1 MAVTTKNGWIFAV
14 RELEAGVAGGTAVP
28 AATEAVNGTVKQV
41 ENLPVPATFAD
52 EAAVRTYLNTLVT
65 AMITAGVMSAT

>member
-1 MAVTTKNGWIFAV
+1 MALETKAGWIYAV
-14 RELEAGVAGGTAVP
+14 RQLDEAITSGAGVP
-28 AATEAVNGTVKQV
+28 AATEATNGTVKQV

-65 AMITAGVMSAT
+65 AMIAAGQMAAT

>member
-1 MAVTTKNGWIFAV
+1 MAVETKAGWIFAA
-14 RELEAGVAGGTAVP
+14 RQLDEAISTGSGVP
-28 AATEAVNGTVKQV
+28 AATETTNGTVKQV

-65 AMITAGVMSAT
+65 AMITAGQMSAS

>member
-14 RELEAGVAGGTAVP
+14 RELEASLAGGTAVP

>member
-14 RELEAGVAGGTAVP
+14 RELEASLAGGTAVP
-28 AATEAVNGTVKQV
+28 AATEATNGTVKQV
-41 ENLPVPATFAD
+41 EYLPVPASFAD

-65 AMITAGVMSAT
+65 AMIASGQMASS

>member
-14 RELEAGVAGGTAVP
+14 RQLEAGFADGTAIP
-28 AATEAVNGTVKQV
+28 AATETINGTVKQV
-41 ENLPVPATFAD
+41 ENLPVPASFAD

-65 AMITAGVMSAT
+65 AMIAAGQMSAT